1 MPVPEPELF
10 TALKRV
16 RSSSRQLSPER
27 SRRHRHRGGAC
38 EKWAPVFQGGNVT
51 KTWSLERFPADQP
64 FIRTVNVIG
73 KRSSVLPDL
82 TDQDREKL
90 GVLLVDRREMLR

>member
-1 MPVPEPELF
+1 MPVPEPETF

-16 RSSSRQLSPER
+16 RSSARQLFPKR
-27 SRRHRHRGGAC
+27 SRRHGHRERRMCKVGTGFPRRKC
-38 EKWAPVFQGGNVT
+38 DKN
-51 KTWSLERFPADQP
+51 LESRALPADQP

-82 TDQDREKL
+82 TDEDREKL
-90 GVLLVDRREMLR
+90 GVLLGDRRKMLR